1 MTMKKTIQ
9 TIRVAAYGLG
19 GAWAALALWLMPLAA
34 EACPR
39 CVDATPYKS
48 GLQLAIAVLLPL
60 PFALGYGLY
69 RFIRHSVPSETE

>member
-1 MTMKKTIQ
+1 MEKTIR
-9 TIRVAAYGLG
+9 TIRRAAGRKGLSP
-19 GAWAALALWLMPLAA
+19 AAMILWLTPLAA
-34 EACPR
+34 QACPR

-69 RFIRHSVPSETE
+69 RFLRRSFPAEIK